1 MKSLA
6 SNQIAVSEAADLLE
20 VHPSRVRA
28 LIAQG
33 QLEAQKL
40 GGRWLVDR
48 RSVEARRSRPSPDG
62 RPFSEANAWAIL
74 CLSEGGKP
82 DWISRW
88 ELSRLRRRLREDGL
102 DNLAARL
109 GKRAVKKEFR
119 VHPSLLPKLRQD
131 SRLIPSGVSA
141 AAHHQIDIV
150 EPNEFEAYLGDDE
163 LEAVVRD
170 HFLEPSLNANVVLHV
185 APPHYIARCAND
197 VMAPA
202 VAALDLS
209 EAADAKS
216 RRAGRERL
224 VALGA
229 ALREPKHDRHS

>member
-1 MKSLA
+1 M
-6 SNQIAVSEAADLLE
+6 
-20 VHPSRVRA
+20 
-28 LIAQG
+28 
-33 QLEAQKL
+33 
-40 GGRWLVDR
+40 
-48 RSVEARRSRPSPDG
+48 
-62 RPFSEANAWAIL
+62 
-74 CLSEGGKP
+74 
-82 DWISRW
+82 
-88 ELSRLRRRLREDGL
+88 
-102 DNLAARL
+102 
-109 GKRAVKKEFR
+109 
-119 VHPSLLPKLRQD
+119 HPSLLPKLRQD

-202 VAALDLS
+202 VAALDVS